1 LYQLNPLGQIP
12 VITYGDPPSSDG
24 VPSPTAFK
32 LAESTVIAEFIADL
46 YPNAGLLPPSPTDRA
61 KIRFFID
68 TATKGLIAST
78 TALLFKGGSHEESL
92 KHIDTL
98 QGLLDPKS
106 DSTYFVGD
114 RITLAD
120 ATIAPFAIA
129 LANFGR
135 SEIAPKSDGEIAKLL
150 AALKGEKYAVF
161 NRYSQGLVD
170 HPSVKANF
178 NDVSSSARPPETQAN
193 MSYMR

>member
-1 LYQLNPLGQIP
+1 M
-12 VITYGDPPSSDG
+12 
-24 VPSPTAFK
+24 
-32 LAESTVIAEFIADL
+32 IAEFIADL
-46 YPNAGLLPPSPTDRA
+46 YPNAGLLPSSPTDRA

-98 QGLLDPKS
+98 QNLLDPRS
-106 DSTYFVGD
+106 DGKYFVGD

-135 SEIAPKSDGEIAKLL
+135 PEIAPKSDGEVAKLL

-161 NRYSQGLVD
+161 NRYSQGLVE
-170 HPSVKANF
+170 HPTVKATF
-178 NDVSSSARPPETQAN
+178 NEVNYFARSPSTQAN
-193 MSYMR
+193 TTYMW